1 MISDYQ
7 KKLSKRDKE
16 DKQIM
21 TLKMQESKGEQE

>member
-7 KKLSKRDKE
+7 KKLSKQDKE

-21 TLKMQESKGEQE
+21 TLKMQESKE